1 MRKKLLMLAATVMAT
16 LLLTGCMITSTLI
29 GEGKQIHE
37 EIENDEIIAFAEV
50 AKELPTVQ
58 KGSLIMQG
66 KKYWFIIRSVPK
78 SNQENIEILHKVLTE
93 PWKEQFQFTDESGLI
108 TKDYLELQLPYNV
121 ARVGSDSPFEISLC
135 LRYYT
140 VSDNEKTR
148 LKEMGFTVLP
158 DSKAWHRCFEM
169 DGGLYKSPQENI
181 PQQQLRRVLPVKII
195 AELTEDP
202 KMTPIKAVALPFAMA
217 ADVVITIPVMTVFLI
232 THPMSTRW

>member
-1 MRKKLLMLAATVMAT
+1 M
-16 LLLTGCMITSTLI
+16 
-29 GEGKQIHE
+29 
-37 EIENDEIIAFAEV
+37 
-50 AKELPTVQ
+50 
-58 KGSLIMQG
+58 
-66 KKYWFIIRSVPK
+66 
-78 SNQENIEILHKVLTE
+78 
-93 PWKEQFQFTDESGLI
+93 
-108 TKDYLELQLPYNV
+108 PYNV
-121 ARVGSDSPFEISLC
+121 ARVGSDSSFEISLC
-135 LRYYT
+135 LRYYA

-232 THPMSTRW
+232 THPINKNW